1 MRAKNL
7 ALTTRPSCK
16 GRLFW
21 AEWPPIGILWRHSM
35 SMGAEMRRRLEG

>member
-7 ALTTRPSCK
+7 VLTTRPARK

-21 AEWPPIGILWRHSM
+21 AEWPPISMPWRSAY
-35 SMGAEMRRRLEG
+35 GLAAGMRRRLEG